1 MVSGKIQTSN
11 AHVSDFFFLLMRSL
25 LERLPEMELWA
36 VLAWA
41 IWNARNK
48 ICLWGQSS
56 STWSLQKRLLFAMKL
71 FRRLQKTI
79 GKTSFFNSKSLSS
92 TITHQILKHLWG
104 KMSLSKIPI
113 IFVKNMICFG
123 GKCSRLTFYSSI
135 KMFTTNKVLFTM
147 TEEKPLEL
155 LALVTV
161 YVHQKYKIFFLWW

>member
-1 MVSGKIQTSN
+1 MCRQERETVCHILWDCLLLIMCGPWSKDRFRKAMPTPQI
-11 AHVSDFFFLLMRSL
+11 FFPLTWSIM
-25 LERLPEMELWA
+25 ERLPIEEMELWA

-48 ICLWGQSS
+48 ICFWGQSS

-113 IFVKNMICFG
+113 TFV
-123 GKCSRLTFYSSI
+123 
-135 KMFTTNKVLFTM
+135 
-147 TEEKPLEL
+147 
-155 LALVTV
+155 
-161 YVHQKYKIFFLWW
+161 